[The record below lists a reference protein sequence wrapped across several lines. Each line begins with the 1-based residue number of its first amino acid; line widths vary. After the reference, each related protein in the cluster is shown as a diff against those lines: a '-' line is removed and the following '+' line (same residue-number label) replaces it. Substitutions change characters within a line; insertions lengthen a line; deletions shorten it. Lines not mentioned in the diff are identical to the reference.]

1 MPLRICCTEN
11 HERRPWRTRRSRSSL
26 SVARAPPGSAGGAQ
40 ARFDL
45 MGLARLGL
53 EISNLCDSLYSI
65 LLLNVILGLDFLG
78 CALSR
83 PQVIGQPAMLPST
96 PRNAHATR
104 YAEVRAILF
113 LDFVVY

>member
-1 MPLRICCTEN
+1 
-11 HERRPWRTRRSRSSL
+11 
-26 SVARAPPGSAGGAQ
+26 
-40 ARFDL
+40 
-45 MGLARLGL
+45 MGLASFGL
-53 EISNLCDSLYSI
+53 DIGILCAFLYSV

-113 LDFVVY
+113 LDFLVY

>member
-1 MPLRICCTEN
+1 VSFCASRLAQTKFGAVCNQMPLRICCTEN

-53 EISNLCDSLYSI
+53 EIGTLCDSLYSI

-78 CALSR
+78 LLERERC
-83 PQVIGQPAMLPST
+83 
-96 PRNAHATR
+96 
-104 YAEVRAILF
+104 
-113 LDFVVY
+113 